1 MKPTQNLEHIARSLL
16 DGTLAPEELERNIE
30 SDPCWTEKNSGS
42 PISAETLTELVRAS
56 YSERRLW
63 SVLAELTDAV
73 VAASVSD
80 AAFDAMLR
88 HPNEDTRQQLIINLS
103 HKRLTEVQLRI
114 LCDEQPAFECFF
126 ELAILYY
133 AEKEHSLEK
142 FAAIVHEF
150 ARSKHS
156 YLLPELIS
164 ELTADHTAS
173 SDDKHEYLLKL
184 TEK

>member
-1 MKPTQNLEHIARSLL
+1 MKLPQNLEHIARSLL

-30 SDPCWTEKNSGS
+30 SDPFWTEKNSGS

-56 YSERRLW
+56 YENRRLW

-73 VAASVSD
+73 GAASVSD

-88 HPNEDTRQQLIINLS
+88 HPNEDTRQQLMISLS
-103 HKRLTEVQLRI
+103 HKRLTEVQLRT

-142 FAAIVHEF
+142 FAAFVDEF
-150 ARSKHS
+150 ARSKYS

-164 ELTADHTAS
+164 ELTADYTAS

>member
-1 MKPTQNLEHIARSLL
+1 MKLPQNLEHIARSLL

-30 SDPCWTEKNSGS
+30 SDPFWTEKNSGS

-56 YSERRLW
+56 YENRRLW

-73 VAASVSD
+73 GAASVSD

-88 HPNEDTRQQLIINLS
+88 HPNEDTRQQLMISLS
-103 HKRLTEVQLRI
+103 HKRLTEVQLRT

-142 FAAIVHEF
+142 FAAFLGEF
-150 ARSKHS
+150 VSSKYS

>member
-1 MKPTQNLEHIARSLL
+1 MKLPQNLEQIARSLL

-30 SDPCWTEKNSGS
+30 SDPCWTEKNSVS

-73 VAASVSD
+73 GAASVSD

-88 HPNEDTRQQLIINLS
+88 HPNEDTRQQLMISLS
-103 HKRLTEVQLRI
+103 HKRLTEAQLRI
-114 LCDEQPAFECFF
+114 LCDEQAAFECFF
-126 ELAILYY
+126 ELAIRYY
-133 AEKEHSLEK
+133 AENEHSLEK
-142 FAAIVHEF
+142 FAAFVDEF
-150 ARSKHS
+150 ARSKYS

>member
-1 MKPTQNLEHIARSLL
+1 
-16 DGTLAPEELERNIE
+16 
-30 SDPCWTEKNSGS
+30 
-42 PISAETLTELVRAS
+42 
-56 YSERRLW
+56 
-63 SVLAELTDAV
+63 
-73 VAASVSD
+73 
-80 AAFDAMLR
+80 MLR

-133 AEKEHSLEK
+133 AENEHSLENL
-142 FAAIVHEF
+142 AAFVDEF
-150 ARSKHS
+150 ARSKYS

-173 SDDKHEYLLKL
+173 SEDKYEYLLKL